1 VGEEKYSIIVLFNNN
16 TIRYTDNT
24 MEFIKL
30 IGVGLVLG
38 ITMVT
43 PGVSVGTMAVVFNV
57 YYRLIE
63 VITPNIKKI
72 IGAWKFWLPLGV
84 GLGAGVIAFSKI
96 ITILFNHHP
105 IPTYWFFIGI
115 IAGCIPQVYRRIK
128 RPDSALPALS
138 PSICCLCALAVIVL
152 MAVFTPAE
160 GAAVYTEITPQLFA
174 MLVAGGVLAAVAMII
189 PGISGTFLLLVI
201 GLYRTFVQAVSSFNI
216 PLLAPV
222 MLGAVA
228 GLFVGAAAVRLLL
241 AKAPGQTYGA
251 VLGLVAGSIFVLFPG
266 GMGDGT
272 TILFSIAAVLVGGTI
287 SFFLG
292 RKSDLE

>member
-1 VGEEKYSIIVLFNNN
+1 
-16 TIRYTDNT
+16 

-30 IGVGLVLG
+30 IGIGLVLG

-43 PGVSVGTMAVVFNV
+43 PGVSVGTIAVVFNV

-72 IGAWKFWLPLGV
+72 IAAWQFWLPLGV

-96 ITILFNHHP
+96 ITILFDHHP

-115 IAGCIPQVYRRIK
+115 IAGCIPQVYRKAK
-128 RPDSALPALS
+128 RPDSVLPALL
-138 PSICCLCALAVIVL
+138 PSICCLCAMAVMVL
-152 MAVFTPAE
+152 MAVLRLAE
-160 GAAVYTEITPQLFA
+160 EATVYTELTPQLFA
-174 MLVAGGVLAAVAMII
+174 ILVAGGALAAVSMII

-228 GLFVGAAAVRLLL
+228 GLFIGAAAVRFLL

-251 VLGLVAGSIFVLFPG
+251 VLGLVAGSIIVLFPG
-266 GMGDGT
+266 GMGGGI
-272 TILFSIAAVLVGGTI
+272 TILFSIVAVLAGGTI
-287 SFFLG
+287 SFLLG
-292 RKSDLE
+292 RKSESE